1 MPSTQVV
8 QVVVEKLNKFGFYD
22 QTGGVYYS
30 KNLKDADKLK
40 VVPGAKFNAEYYV
53 ADSGSRYLNK
63 VFDMLTPT
71 EAVKK
76 ETIHAPKA
84 TKTEVLKAHAAQEDK
99 GLVSVGGLVTKM
111 ATSSTM
117 SKEEW
122 QAKDVRISRQGVIQ
136 AAVQALT
143 GVYPTVGDLY
153 GAAEELALKMLDFV
167 NEK

>member
-30 KNLKDADKLK
+30 KNLKDSDKLK

-63 VFDMLTPT
+63 VFDMLVPT
-71 EAVKK
+71 EPVKK
-76 ETIHAPKA
+76 ETIHAPKPS
-84 TKTEVLKAHAAQEDK
+84 KTEAKTVAPKAE
-99 GLVSVGGLVTKM
+99 TK
-111 ATSSTM
+111 SETM
-117 SKEEW
+117 TRSDW
-122 QAKDVRISRQGVIQ
+122 DNKDRRISRQGVIQ

-143 GVYPTVGDLY
+143 GVYPTVTELY
-153 GAAEELALKMLDFV
+153 DAAEELALKMLDFV
-167 NEK
+167 NEKK